1 MKLILKILAALV
13 VLVLLAVLLLV
24 LFFDLN
30 FLKPRIEA
38 EARAQGVDLRIGGDL
53 GWTLWP
59 SLGVSVG
66 DIRVAAVSAPDQPIA
81 QLKQAS
87 LLVEL
92 RPLFN
97 SEVKV
102 HHIRVDGAE
111 INLAVNKQGKGNWEA
126 LTADKPAASA
136 EPTNPSGPSSPATQE
151 PASSEVGK
159 EQAFSLAA
167 ERISLINSA
176 LRYSDEQGG
185 QRVAVEDINLDIRQF
200 NLQGQPFEMNLA
212 LTSRVEDTSGA
223 APMVIALDL
232 GNRVQLAEDFS
243 AVELTQGQL
252 GLTLNQ
258 SGKLA
263 ATYQLKADQ
272 LQTGA
277 HFNGEL
283 GVPAF
288 DAKALLAALGTKLET
303 SEKNALTQV
312 ALDLRFSGDPKQI
325 RVEPLNLTLDKTR
338 FNGKF
343 AVTDLATH
351 AIQLVLKG
359 DAINVDDYLPPPTP
373 EPVASAPAA
382 SGDEELIPLETLRG
396 LTADVQLDMDALT
409 VADTPLQDLRVR
421 LKANN
426 GLVQLQQ
433 ADARAYDGDITS
445 KARLDAR
452 GDTAVINLDSKVNNV
467 QLAPAMKNLELDKT
481 VQLTGAVNADAT
493 ANLSGVTMN
502 QLMDSLTSQV
512 NFSGAEWKFAP
523 LNIEQKFC
531 ELVDMVN
538 KIESDPTR
546 VWESFTEMRQLTGKI
561 TMANRVISV
570 ENFNAGVHQLIM
582 GTQGKLDLAKQSYDF
597 TLPLKLLEEETSA
610 SGCRVASN
618 YWINRSLSLLRCR
631 GSLEGVNPLRD
642 CGLDSKGLTSLTK
655 DFAEYKLREKHGDKI
670 DAAEKKVDDKKEEL
684 LKKLDE
690 KLGGEGDSK
699 RSKDLLKGLLKQATE
714 KSASSS
720 SASSVAE

>member
-1 MKLILKILAALV
+1 
-13 VLVLLAVLLLV
+13 
-24 LFFDLN
+24 
-30 FLKPRIEA
+30 
-38 EARAQGVDLRIGGDL
+38 
-53 GWTLWP
+53 
-59 SLGVSVG
+59 
-66 DIRVAAVSAPDQPIA
+66 
-81 QLKQAS
+81 
-87 LLVEL
+87 
-92 RPLFN
+92 
-97 SEVKV
+97 
-102 HHIRVDGAE
+102 
-111 INLAVNKQGKGNWEA
+111 
-126 LTADKPAASA
+126 
-136 EPTNPSGPSSPATQE
+136 
-151 PASSEVGK
+151 
-159 EQAFSLAA
+159 
-167 ERISLINSA
+167 
-176 LRYSDEQGG
+176 
-185 QRVAVEDINLDIRQF
+185 
-200 NLQGQPFEMNLA
+200 
-212 LTSRVEDTSGA
+212 
-223 APMVIALDL
+223 
-232 GNRVQLAEDFS
+232 
-243 AVELTQGQL
+243 
-252 GLTLNQ
+252 
-258 SGKLA
+258 
-263 ATYQLKADQ
+263 
-272 LQTGA
+272 
-277 HFNGEL
+277 
-283 GVPAF
+283 
-288 DAKALLAALGTKLET
+288 
-303 SEKNALTQV
+303 
-312 ALDLRFSGDPKQI
+312 
-325 RVEPLNLTLDKTR
+325 
-338 FNGKF
+338 
-343 AVTDLATH
+343 
-351 AIQLVLKG
+351 
-359 DAINVDDYLPPPTP
+359 
-373 EPVASAPAA
+373 
-382 SGDEELIPLETLRG
+382 
-396 LTADVQLDMDALT
+396 
-409 VADTPLQDLRVR
+409 
-421 LKANN
+421 
-426 GLVQLQQ
+426 
-433 ADARAYDGDITS
+433 
-445 KARLDAR
+445 
-452 GDTAVINLDSKVNNV
+452 V